1 MSVLDAFSGK
11 HVSSHLT
18 LWQQI
23 GIVNHVI
30 KKTPHKRYNDITVL
44 VLGKLIKTSE
54 FVVEIMDCYFIK
66 IKLN

>member
-18 LWQQI
+18 LGQQI

-30 KKTPHKRYNDITVL
+30 KIHRIKDITVL

>member
-30 KKTPHKRYNDITVL
+30 KKKHRIKDITVL